1 VESGDYSLVGQHFLT
16 VKAVNHHDSA
26 LFATSTIRLT
36 ILSDC
41 PGLDILIDSI
51 SPASYD
57 VSLGYA
63 VNLGKIQAM
72 TNSSTCTSQ
81 IVYQLIDLD
90 TTNPPDS

>member
-1 VESGDYSLVGQHFLT
+1 MLSRIWVESGDYSLVGQHFLT
-16 VKAVNHHDSA
+16 VKAVNHNQPAFS
-26 LFATSTIRLT
+26 ATSTIKLT

-63 VNLGKIQAM
+63 VNLGRLQAI

-81 IVYQLIDLD
+81 IVY
-90 TTNPPDS
+90 

>member
-16 VKAVNHHDSA
+16 VKAVNYHDSTIS
-26 LFATSTIRLT
+26 ATSTIKLT

-63 VNLGKIQAM
+63 VNLGKVQAI
-72 TNSSTCTSQ
+72 TTSATCTSQ
-81 IVYQLIDLD
+81 IVY
-90 TTNPPDS
+90 